1 MKRTAPCR
9 TGVYLMEDCT
19 SPVVIP
25 VVIDYTDQADEAFRR
40 FAEASM
46 HLSPIHRPHRNLA
59 RNIHRRPHRVP
70 RMRLAYFFYGT
81 LMDSEVLRT
90 VIGRSIP
97 PSNRRPAVIG
107 GYRRVYRVGAWYPIL
122 IADTES
128 EVEGILV
135 TKLTV
140 ADAVRLAIFG
150 GP

>member
-1 MKRTAPCR
+1 
-9 TGVYLMEDCT
+9 
-19 SPVVIP
+19 
-25 VVIDYTDQADEAFRR
+25 
-40 FAEASM
+40 
-46 HLSPIHRPHRNLA
+46 
-59 RNIHRRPHRVP
+59 
-70 RMRLAYFFYGT
+70 MRLAYFFYGT

-90 VIGRSIP
+90 VIGRRIP

-140 ADAVRLAIFG
+140 ADAVRLAIFEG
-150 GP
+150 HEYGLAQVPVTLACGEMSWARVFLPAPGVPGTSREWTLREWRRRHRAEYLHRARTSCPRGSGWL